1 MHDRETLLA
10 LTTNI
15 IVAYVSNNKVA
26 AADIPGLI
34 ATVNGT
40 LANTTT
46 PDAPAP
52 QPTQKPAVSIRAS
65 IKPDYLVCLE
75 DGKQMTMLKRH
86 LMVHFGLTP
95 TAYRE
100 KWNLPADYPMVAPNY
115 AARRREI
122 ALQTGL
128 GNLGAAGRKKA
139 SVAITEPPT
148 S

>member
-40 LANTTT
+40 LANTAT

-52 QPTQKPAVSIRAS
+52 QQPAVTIRAS

-75 DGKQMTMLKRH
+75 DGKRLTMLKRYI
-86 LMVHFGLTP
+86 MVHFGLTP
-95 TAYRE
+95 AAYRE

-122 ALQTGL
+122 ATQTGL
-128 GNLGAAGRKKA
+128 GKSGRGGRKKA
-139 SVAITEPPT
+139 PVAITT